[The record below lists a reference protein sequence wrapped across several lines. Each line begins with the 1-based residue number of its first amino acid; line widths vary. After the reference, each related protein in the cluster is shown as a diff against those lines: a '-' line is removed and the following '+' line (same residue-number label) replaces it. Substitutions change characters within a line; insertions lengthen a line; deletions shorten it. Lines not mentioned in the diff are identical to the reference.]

1 MEGGEPYDETQMGE
15 ILSLSYMGAGS
26 PRDGFRDPDLVVLWF
41 FFHLKCNPFQ
51 ITRLWERLRL
61 VEWGW

>member
-1 MEGGEPYDETQMGE
+1 MEVGGNLTMKPKWGK
-15 ILSLSYMGAGS
+15 LSLSYMGAGS